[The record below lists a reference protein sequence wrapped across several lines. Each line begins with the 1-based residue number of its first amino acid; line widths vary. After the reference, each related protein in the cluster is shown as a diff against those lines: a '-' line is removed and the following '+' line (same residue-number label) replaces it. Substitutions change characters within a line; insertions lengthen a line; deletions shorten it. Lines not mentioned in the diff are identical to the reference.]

1 MPRFSELITNEW
13 AVIIV
18 ACIAAISS
26 VGTILITK
34 YYERKAEKTKTKE
47 KQYIDFLSNITK
59 YKAGYMEAKKSL
71 NECAQVLYLV
81 GNKNVVKY
89 TKQFMDFLVEDSVPE
104 KEKQDILFAK
114 LIRSMR
120 IDLYG
125 WRKAV
130 FFPNKIGITTFR

>member
-1 MPRFSELITNEW
+1 MI
-13 AVIIV
+13 
-18 ACIAAISS
+18 
-26 VGTILITK
+26 
-34 YYERKAEKTKTKE
+34 
-47 KQYIDFLSNITK
+47 NITK
-59 YKAGYMEAKKSL
+59 FKAGYMEAKKSL

-89 TKQFMDFLVEDSVPE
+89 TKQFMDFLVEDGVPE